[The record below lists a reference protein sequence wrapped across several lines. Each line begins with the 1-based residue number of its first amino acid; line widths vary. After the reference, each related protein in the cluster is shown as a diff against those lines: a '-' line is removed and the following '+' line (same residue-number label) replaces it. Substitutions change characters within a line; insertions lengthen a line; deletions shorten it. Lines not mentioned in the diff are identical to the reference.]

1 MLPPFSPMNLALQI
15 GDTRI
20 PCDRVLQQL
29 YDSQLLPQLLREMVI
44 DELIDRVARE
54 NQIDLIPNQA
64 EFDQLSAQ
72 VASITPF
79 QGMNSE
85 QIETITRRTLKLHK
99 FKQAGWGHKVSSY
112 FQTVQSQ
119 LYRVSYSIL
128 QVEDGSLAQEL
139 FFRIQSGEQSFA
151 ELAVEYSQADS
162 AGRGGLVGPILSREI
177 PAGIGQ
183 VLQRLAPGELSPLF
197 RLDNCYGFIRLNEA
211 TPPQLDENMHQVLLD
226 ELFESWIQEQITTE
240 IGTDGEI
247 SIAPTTTLVEQPP
260 ELTPA
265 TTTRIDGNG
274 STDNSPPLA
283 DLFAPDFAYREPE
296 ALAEPPQIQP
306 GDTPEVTVV
315 TEPEHQDLKIST
327 GFFFPNRQKD
337 PTLPASNPT
346 TDTAATVPDPGTAST
361 FVLPPDLEATTPP
374 VVEAQHR
381 SRKLAIGIA
390 LLATLSL
397 AAISIR
403 QYLSQS
409 PLPNP
414 AAAPSITPNPKPTNS
429 TQTTDLPPSLA
440 TARTFIQPG
449 DATSHYQAILIAQ
462 KIPAADPAAAE
473 AQQAI
478 DLWSQEIYKI
488 AQGYADKKLWRIAI
502 GTAKM
507 IQPNTSSYSAAQV
520 SMSEWQRQE

>member
-54 NQIDLIPNQA
+54 NQIDLIPTQA

-72 VASITPF
+72 VASIAPF

-112 FQTVQSQ
+112 FQTIQSQ

-162 AGRGGLVGPILSREI
+162 AQRGGLVGPILSREI
-177 PAGIGQ
+177 PAALGQ

-197 RLDNCYGFIRLNEA
+197 RIDNCYGFIRLNDA
-211 TPPQLDENMHQVLLD
+211 LPPQLDENMHQVLLD
-226 ELFESWIQEQITTE
+226 ELFESWIKEQIATE
-240 IGTDGEI
+240 IGTNGEI
-247 SIAPTTTLVEQPP
+247 SISPTTTLVEQPP
-260 ELTPA
+260 EPAPA

-274 STDNSPPLA
+274 SMDDSSPLA

-296 ALAEPPQIQP
+296 VLTTPPQIQP
-306 GDTPEVTVV
+306 NDTPEVTVV

-337 PTLPASNPT
+337 PTLPAAEPT
-346 TDTAATVPDPGTAST
+346 TLTAATAPAADTGST

-374 VVEAQHR
+374 IIEAQYR

-390 LLATLSL
+390 LLATISLS
-397 AAISIR
+397 AIAIR

-409 PLPNP
+409 PRPQP
-414 AAAPSITPNPKPTNS
+414 AAPSITPNPKPTNS

-462 KIPAADPAAAE
+462 KIPATDPAAAE

-507 IQPNTSSYSAAQV
+507 IKPNTSSYSAAQV
-520 SMSEWQRQE
+520 SMSEWHRQE